1 MALINWDDKY
11 SVKIKEIDNQHQ
23 KLVRLINLLHDA
35 MKEGKGKQ
43 VVGKILNDL
52 VDYTVFHFAYEEKL
66 FDRYSYPGGQT
77 HKLEHNDLV
86 QKVKKYVNDF
96 QSEKPILPMEVMNF
110 LQNWLIN
117 HINGTDKKYSSFLI
131 GKGVA

>member
-52 VDYTVFHFAYEEKL
+52 VDYTVFHFTYEEKL
-66 FDRYSYPGGQT
+66 FDRYSYPGGQA
-77 HKLEHNDLV
+77 HKFEHNDLV
-86 QKVKKYVNDF
+86 QKVKKYVDNF
-96 QSEKPILPMEVMNF
+96 QSEKPVLPMEVMNF
-110 LQNWLIN
+110 LQNWLLN

-131 GKGVA
+131 SKGVA